1 EFQIFKDKAS
11 AINSAGV
18 GDNKLDKMI
27 NRCLRPGQKLAVGLP
42 EYNTVIETRLGIHC
56 LFNDVHELMWGLKNL
71 MKFLVPSEEL
81 ELTDEDHLQMSRGMK
96 SILNCYGF
104 EVEAKIVKSHIIN
117 MASAM
122 YECDVCVNKYTELLR
137 YGVEQLEE
145 MLSGAVA
152 QKFVNDSDKYEDK
165 LHMRAWLAIY
175 KDIVGAHKLRSN
187 RVRRLDHWHPWPRR
201 PKKN

>member
-1 EFQIFKDKAS
+1 
-11 AINSAGV
+11 
-18 GDNKLDKMI
+18 
-27 NRCLRPGQKLAVGLP
+27 
-42 EYNTVIETRLGIHC
+42 
-56 LFNDVHELMWGLKNL
+56 MWGLKNL

-145 MLSGAVA
+145 LICYPEEDVTTGDSQEMLSGAVA

>member
-1 EFQIFKDKAS
+1 
-11 AINSAGV
+11 
-18 GDNKLDKMI
+18 
-27 NRCLRPGQKLAVGLP
+27 
-42 EYNTVIETRLGIHC
+42 
-56 LFNDVHELMWGLKNL
+56 MWGLKNL

-104 EVEAKIVKSHIIN
+104 EVEAKIAKSHIIN

-122 YECDVCVNKYTELLR
+122 YECDVCVNKYAELLR

-145 MLSGAVA
+145 VSQIDSQNWDPLKLATALKLICHPEEDVAPGDSQEMLSGAVA
-152 QKFVNDSDKYEDK
+152 QKLVNDSDKYEDK